1 MDTTSALKI
10 LYTLKFFFMKNLSLL
25 FFIFTIHFCS
35 GQTNTM
41 SEQFLT
47 SQTDIYNQEELTDYT
62 QYFRLLSPLRKMASY
77 TKAVELRAKQT
88 HSTKVSRF
96 QERNQ
101 TIGFY
106 AFEYPNK
113 KVCKLAVDTL
123 LQCFPNFCIAVE
135 RGKPLTDQLT
145 PSVYIINDK
154 TVFCM
159 ETFCEDV
166 NEQWQEMLKKF
177 VTTFATNS
185 STIILTECG
194 KLDWT
199 SKDKLLK

>member
-1 MDTTSALKI
+1 
-10 LYTLKFFFMKNLSLL
+10 MKNVILL
-25 FFIFTIHFCS
+25 FFIFTIHVCF
-35 GQTNTM
+35 GQTNTL
-41 SEQFLT
+41 SENFL
-47 SQTDIYNQEELTDYT
+47 SGQTDTYNQEELNENT
-62 QYFRLLSPLRKMASY
+62 QYFRLLLPLRKMSSY
-77 TKAVELRAKQT
+77 SKAAELKAKQT
-88 HSTKVSRF
+88 HATKISRF

-113 KVCKLAVDTL
+113 KVCKLAVDSL

-135 RGKPLTDQLT
+135 RGKPVNDQIT

-154 TVFCM
+154 TVYCL

-166 NEQWQEMLKKF
+166 NEQWEAIVKKF
-177 VTTFATNS
+177 VTTFASNS

-194 KLDWT
+194 KLEWT
-199 SKDKLLK
+199 TKDKLLK